1 MNLTPLSLEALE
13 RSDIPSR
20 LDYVV
25 SVMGE
30 KIAIRSND
38 ETMTF
43 RQLDER
49 AGLVAQSLASHFK
62 DGRQHPVV
70 LFLEGGM
77 FVFPAIYGVL
87 RAGHFYCAIP
97 VHYPLEYIAR
107 ALGEMGE
114 SVLLTER
121 YLLDRIREAIP
132 ETCRPMI
139 YSRLEADDPE
149 FQRPP
154 MDPNT
159 LAAIYYTSGSTG
171 VPKGVTLSQRN
182 ILYIVHN
189 YGTHLGI
196 RPGDRVLAVRP
207 FGSYSSAVDVFGGL
221 MNGACLV
228 PFDFR
233 VGGISGLVSALK
245 SEGITVFR
253 PPVQLA
259 RSLLDVLPEDEYFPN
274 LRLFFATGDVF
285 YKKDVERLRAILRR
299 DAVIVHQLA
308 SSETGLLTV
317 NKILF
322 NTPLN
327 EEVVPVGKPLPGQE
341 TLILDDEGGIV
352 TDHRLGEIGVRGDY
366 IFSGYWRHPEWTP
379 ERFIPDPRDPQKRI
393 FRTGDLGHFRPDGQ
407 LAFAGRN
414 DARVRIKGY
423 SVDLNEVDHAIQ
435 TIKGVERSVTVAQVN
450 PSGVKRL
457 VAYVQPVGGAVLSP
471 SNLRKKLLRLLPE
484 YMTPYLFISMDEFPL
499 TYAGKVDRKALP
511 LPDWKQ
517 SQSSV
522 EYVPPRDDIE
532 RQMALLWQKVF
543 GVERIG
549 IHDNFFDL
557 GGDSLLASA
566 LFAEIELVFKKR
578 FPLSLALKHGTVEAL
593 AAVVR
598 TQSASKLE
606 RLVALRA
613 EGKNPPLFLVPGGG
627 SDTITFIE
635 LADALGGEQP
645 VYGLEDLFMGT
656 SRSLY
661 AGGIQHAA
669 REFIK
674 VIRTVQPGGP
684 YYLGGHS
691 FGGLVAFEMARQLRA
706 SGERVG
712 MLAILDT
719 YPPVKTKKTGTL
731 SNRVQTHRAKVEGRP
746 PKEVLGYFARQFRR
760 RVSKLG
766 QTRWLQRL
774 YKIKWIEDVLWF
786 DNRRYVESARSEYA
800 PGVYEGDAVVYRATE
815 RPRSVTWDKTA
826 AWKDYIA
833 GKVEFFDVP
842 GLHTHIVK
850 VPHVEH
856 LARLITEH
864 LARAFERNGRE

>member
-1 MNLTPLSLEALE
+1 MNLAPLSLNALE

-20 LDYVV
+20 LGHIA

-43 RQLDER
+43 HQLDER
-49 AGLVAQSLASHFK
+49 ASLVAQSLAGHFTT
-62 DGRQHPVV
+62 GRQYPVV
-70 LFLEGGM
+70 LLLESGM
-77 FVFPAIYGVL
+77 SVFPAIYGIL
-87 RAGHFYCAIP
+87 RAGHFYCAVP
-97 VHYPLEYIAR
+97 AHYPLEYIAR
-107 ALGEMGE
+107 LLKEMGE
-114 SVLLTER
+114 SVLLTEQ
-121 YLLDRIREAIP
+121 YLLDRVRDVIP
-132 ETCRPMI
+132 EACRPMI
-139 YSRLEADDPE
+139 YSRMETSLQE
-149 FQRPP
+149 FHRPS
-154 MDPNT
+154 MDPNA

-171 VPKGVTLSQRN
+171 VPKGVMLSLRD

-196 RPGDRVLAVRP
+196 RPGDRALAARP

-228 PFDFR
+228 PYDFR
-233 VGGISGLVSALK
+233 VGGVSGLVSVLK

-259 RSLLDVLPEDEYFPN
+259 RSILEVLPEDEFFPY

-285 YKKDVERLRAILRR
+285 YKKDVERLRPFLRR

-322 NTPLN
+322 NTPLE
-327 EEVVPVGKPLPGQE
+327 EEVIPLGKPLPGQE
-341 TLILDDEGGIV
+341 VLILDDKGGII
-352 TDHRLGEIGVRGDY
+352 TDGRLGEIGVRGDY
-366 IFSGYWRHPEWTP
+366 IFSGYWRHPEWMP
-379 ERFIPDPRDPQKRI
+379 ARFVPDPRDPQKRI
-393 FRTGDLGHFRPDGQ
+393 FRTGDLGRFRPDGQ
-407 LAFAGRN
+407 LVFAGRN
-414 DARVRIKGY
+414 DSRVRVKGY

-435 TIKGVERSVTVAQVN
+435 TIKGVERSVTVVQVN
-450 PSGVKRL
+450 QSGVKRL
-457 VAYVQPVGGAVLSP
+457 VAYVQPIGDSILSP
-471 SNLRKKLLRLLPE
+471 SDLRKSLLRIVPD
-484 YMTPYLFISMDEFPL
+484 YMAPYLFVSIDEFPL

-517 SQSSV
+517 SQSSA
-522 EYVPPRDDIE
+522 EYVSPRDDIE
-532 RQMALLWQKVF
+532 KHMTLLWQKVF
-543 GVERIG
+543 GIERIG

-566 LFAEIELVFKKR
+566 LFVEIELTYKKR
-578 FPLSLALKHGTVEAL
+578 FPLSLLLKHGTVESL
-593 AAVVR
+593 AAIVR
-598 TQSASKLE
+598 TQSASNLE
-606 RLVALRA
+606 RLVVLRA

-635 LADALGGEQP
+635 LVDALGEDQP

-656 SRSLY
+656 SRSHY
-661 AGGIQHAA
+661 ALGIQHAA

-674 VIRTVQPGGP
+674 TIKRVQPGGP

-691 FGGLVAFEMARQLRA
+691 FGGLVAFEIARQLRA
-706 SGERVG
+706 SGEQVG

-719 YPPVKTKKTGTL
+719 YPPVKAKKMGKL
-731 SNRVQTHRAKVEGRP
+731 SNRVQTHWANIENRP
-746 PKEVLGYFARQFRR
+746 PKEVLGYFARQFKRR
-760 RVSKLG
+760 LSKLG

-786 DNRRYVESARSEYA
+786 DHRRYVESARSEYA
-800 PGVYEGDAVVYRATE
+800 PGIYEGDAVVYRATE

-826 AWKDYIA
+826 AWTDYIT

-850 VPHVEH
+850 HPHAEH
-856 LARLITEH
+856 LARLMAEH
-864 LARAFERNGRE
+864 LSRAYALRQQV